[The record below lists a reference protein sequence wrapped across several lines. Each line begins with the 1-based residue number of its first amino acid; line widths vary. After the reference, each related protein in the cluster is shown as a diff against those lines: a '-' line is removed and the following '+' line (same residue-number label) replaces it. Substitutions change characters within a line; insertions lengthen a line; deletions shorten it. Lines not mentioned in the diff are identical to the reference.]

1 MRRHRPVAGLG
12 FALLLS
18 ACGGSPPAAPGTS
31 APSGTPAPRTA
42 GVTPAKPSTGQPQPP
57 AAAGADEEKALPS
70 ASSEPG
76 YDPKGR
82 RDPFEVPEAVEGSA
96 GTSVASAR
104 LTGIVRSQGGRVL
117 ALIET
122 PDGLGYILQ
131 PGDTFGD
138 GRLIEVGP
146 DTVVFTVAARRG
158 STDYRVMLQLGGE

>member
-1 MRRHRPVAGLG
+1 MRRNRPVAGLG

-18 ACGGSPPAAPGTS
+18 ACGGSPPATPGTS
-31 APSGTPAPRTA
+31 APSGTAAQRA
-42 GVTPAKPSTGQPQPP
+42 ASVTPAKPSPGQPP
-57 AAAGADEEKALPS
+57 AAASANEEKALPS
-70 ASSEPG
+70 ASEPG

-82 RDPFEVPEAVEGSA
+82 RDPFELPDAVEGSA
-96 GTSVASAR
+96 GTTVASAK
-104 LTGIVRSQGGRVL
+104 LTGIVRSPGGRVL
-117 ALIET
+117 ALVET

-158 STDYRVMLQLGGE
+158 STEYRVVLRLGGE